1 MIRRLVKLFR
11 GAKAAERQAR
21 GASAVKSFRKRYAR
35 FRKLLDANA
44 ALGELMADMERKL
57 SGKSL
62 FGGVYVRGA
71 VNSALDLT
79 RRMVAGLQGMRAARY
94 DGLDEAFARIAAD
107 LQPFLPREQAPAPGD
122 ELLPLTL
129 DILQTHAGMVD
140 MVGGK
145 CANLGEMASRAGA
158 PVPRGFAV
166 TLHAFRLFMAH
177 DGLNARITR
186 LLGKLDAVLEERE
199 ELAGILEEIRLLV
212 EAAPLPPALA
222 EALEE
227 ALARNFGTE
236 KVRLAVRSS
245 ALSEDGDKS
254 FAGQFLSEL
263 GVARED
269 LHASYKRVIAS
280 LFAPSATVY
289 RLHQGIPLEDS
300 GMAVA
305 CLEMVD
311 AVVSGVSYS
320 HDPANLL
327 HESMIIS
334 AVWGLGRYL
343 VDDMVQPDT
352 WVFTREPPHT
362 LIRRKAGRKERKLV
376 LDAGGAPEE
385 QRVPENEQKA
395 LCLSE
400 AEALEHAAMI
410 MRLERHYG
418 GYQDIEWARD
428 RTGRIIFL
436 QSRPLGIRAGSA
448 APKTPLIRGYPLLLE
463 GGESAYAGI
472 GCGPAVMPRTEEE
485 LAAFPKGGVLVA
497 AHSNAAY
504 AQILDR
510 AEAVVTETGG
520 VTGHMAT
527 VCREFKV
534 PTVLNAPGAMHGLKP
549 GMRVTVDS
557 FSCRVYE
564 GAVEELLPMRMRT
577 DAAPLRDTPV
587 HTQLREAA
595 RRILPLN
602 LLDPQAAEFAPEGC
616 RTLHDIMRY
625 VHERSYHEMFA
636 ISDTA
641 SDADGG
647 ALKFDAPLPIDL
659 YIIDVD
665 RGADVPPGAR
675 KARPDQILS
684 VPFRAL
690 LKGMLRP
697 DTMFRQP
704 RPVNMSGFMSVLGQ
718 QLGNPQGGDARFGDK
733 SYAIISDRYLNF
745 SSRVGYHYSVLD
757 AYCGKTVSKNYIS
770 FKFQGGAAG
779 ETRRMRRCKSIALI
793 LEELGFTVQLR
804 GDSLQSR
811 FQKYDAAVIED
822 RLDQLGRL
830 LQVTRQLDMLM
841 VSDAAIVHFKEDFM
855 AGIYR

>member
-1 MIRRLVKLFR
+1 MTWETLLNLFR
-11 GAKAAERQAR
+11 GTKDAARQAHTTT
-21 GASAVKSFRKRYAR
+21 AVKAFRKRYAR

-44 ALGELMADMERKL
+44 ALGELMANMERKL

-62 FGGVYVRGA
+62 FGSVYVRGA
-71 VNSALDLT
+71 VKSALDLSH
-79 RRMVAGLQGMRAARY
+79 RMVISLQGMRAARY
-94 DGLDEAFARIAAD
+94 NGLSDAFERIAAE
-107 LQPFLPREQAPAPGD
+107 LRAFLPQEREYMAGD

-129 DILQTHAGMVD
+129 DIRQTHAGMVD

-145 CANLGEMASRAGA
+145 CANLGEMASRAGL

-177 DGLNARITR
+177 DGLNTRITQ
-186 LLGKLDAVLEERE
+186 LAGNMDAVLEERE
-199 ELAGILEEIRLLV
+199 ELARILEEIRALI
-212 EAAPLPPALA
+212 EAAPLPPTLA
-222 EALEE
+222 GALEE
-227 ALARNFGTE
+227 ALAHSFGAE
-236 KVRLAVRSS
+236 DVRLAVRSS

-269 LHASYKRVIAS
+269 LRESYKRVVAS
-280 LFAPSATVY
+280 LFTPSATVY

-305 CLEMVD
+305 CIEMVD
-311 AVVSGVSYS
+311 AVASGVSYS

-327 HESMIIS
+327 NESMIIS
-334 AVWGLGRYL
+334 SIWGLGRYL

-352 WVFTREPPHT
+352 WVFTRELPHT
-362 LIRRKAGRKERKLV
+362 LIRRKTGRKNRKLA
-376 LDAGGAPEE
+376 LNAGGSPEE
-385 QRVPENEQKA
+385 QRVPENQQKA

-400 AEALEHAAMI
+400 AEALEHAAEV

-418 GYQDIEWARD
+418 GYQDIEWAKD
-428 RTGRIIFL
+428 RTGRIVYL

-448 APKTPLIRGYPLLLE
+448 APGTPLIRGYPLLLE

-472 GCGPAVMPRTEEE
+472 GCGPVVMPRTDEE
-485 LAAFPKGGVLVA
+485 LAAFPKGGVLVV

-534 PTVLNAPGAMHGLKP
+534 PTVLNAPGAMQRLKP
-549 GMRVTVDS
+549 GMQITVDS

-564 GAVEELLPMRMRT
+564 GTVEELLPMRMRI
-577 DAAPLRDTPV
+577 DSVLLQDTPV

-595 RRILPLN
+595 RHILPLN
-602 LLDPQAAEFAPEGC
+602 LIDPQAAAFAPEGC

-625 VHERSYHEMFA
+625 VHECSYHEMFA
-636 ISDTA
+636 ISDSA
-641 SDADGG
+641 SEADGG
-647 ALKFDAPLPIDL
+647 AIKFDAPLPIDL
-659 YIIDVD
+659 YIIDLD
-665 RGADVPPGAR
+665 RGADLPPGAR
-675 KARPDQILS
+675 KATPEQILS

-690 LKGMLRP
+690 LRGMMRS

-704 RPVNMSGFMSVLGQ
+704 RPINIGGFLSVMGQ
-718 QLGNPQGGDARFGDK
+718 QMGNPQGGDSRFGDK

-757 AYCGKTVSKNYIS
+757 AYCGKTTSKNYIS

-779 ETRRMRRCKSIALI
+779 ETRRVRRCKSIALI
-793 LEELGFTVQLR
+793 L
-804 GDSLQSR
+804 
-811 FQKYDAAVIED
+811 
-822 RLDQLGRL
+822 
-830 LQVTRQLDMLM
+830 
-841 VSDAAIVHFKEDFM
+841 
-855 AGIYR
+855 